1 MKKLK
6 KTRIGS
12 GRGTKK
18 KFKTYRGQG
27 GRKR

>member
-18 KFKTYRGQG
+18 KLKTYRGQG